1 MLKACING
9 INGRMGKEVAK
20 LVLKNKNMTLL
31 SGLDCKETQDLPCP
45 VYTTTASLVEK
56 PDVFIDFSVPEA
68 TITLLPYCVQNYI
81 PIVIAT
87 TGFTK
92 EQQTRIAEASLQI
105 PIFQSAN
112 MSYEISLVSQI
123 IAELSKKLPE
133 AEIEIVET
141 HHDQK
146 KDSPS
151 GTALL
156 LANSINSAS
165 PHKYSYEFN
174 RMQKKEKRNPKEIGF
189 SSIRGGNIVGEHSIL
204 FFSPNETL
212 EIKHTAHSRSVFA
225 EGSIRAAQFL
235 INQKSGIYNMDNLLT
250 DNITS
255 I

>member
-1 MLKACING
+1 MLKVCING

-20 LVLKNKNMTLL
+20 LVLENKNMTLL
-31 SGLDCKETQDLPCP
+31 VGLDCKETQDLPCP
-45 VYTTTASLVEK
+45 VYATTASLVEK

-81 PIVIAT
+81 PVVIAT
-87 TGFTK
+87 TGFTT
-92 EQQTRIAEASLQI
+92 EQQAKIAEASLQI

-112 MSYEISLVSQI
+112 MSYEINLISHI

-151 GTALL
+151 GTALV
-156 LANSINSAS
+156 LANSINAS
-165 PHKYSYEFN
+165 HEYSYEFS
-174 RMQKKEKRNPKEIGF
+174 RMQKKQKRKPKEIGF

-225 EGSIRAAQFL
+225 EGSIKAAEFL
-235 INQKSGIYNMDNLLT
+235 VRQKAGLYNMQHLN
-250 DNITS
+250 
-255 I
+255 